1 MKTSSGPQYA
11 STTLP
16 TCPCQRD
23 ASRDIDETRHEKKQ
37 KRLMRQSACACQ
49 QQRSFFSRLLRVG
62 RSCSRDGIQRT
73 ELRRWTMR
81 ARAPLCSRQ
90 QQRSFV
96 RADQTRHEREER
108 RGLFSRATSRV
119 GDAEKDGREAAARLT
134 RREPRVARRLL
145 PQTHRAQR
153 NSRSPERA
161 TDKPRKSM

>member
-1 MKTSSGPQYA
+1 MRIPTGRRTGSGI
-11 STTLP
+11 
-16 TCPCQRD
+16 
-23 ASRDIDETRHEKKQ
+23 SRDIDETRHEKKQ
-37 KRLMRQSACACQ
+37 KDSWRRKFDTMRQSACACQ